1 MPGKAINSKTQVIL
15 FDHDGT
21 LIDSEAVHFTLWQS
35 ILVDYGITLTAQFY
49 NEVMAGIPVKQNA
62 IDLVRHFNIRA
73 KPEALAEQKHA
84 CVRQYLAE
92 RAFPLMPFAKEAI
105 IACHDA
111 GYTVGIVTGGATAS
125 VARTL
130 DTYGLGAYVSVVV
143 AVEDVEHSKPAPDC
157 YLKAMRQLHVNA
169 AQCVAVEDT
178 AHGLQAAVA
187 AGIATVAVP
196 TAQSAKHDFSHASSR
211 YVSLKDWLENELI
224 PCKGA

>member
-1 MPGKAINSKTQVIL
+1 MPGKAINSKTRVIL

-35 ILVDYGITLTAQFY
+35 ILEEHGIPLTAQFY

-62 IDLVRHFNIRA
+62 VDLVSHFKLQV
-73 KPEALAEQKHA
+73 KPETLAEQKHA
-84 CVRQYLAE
+84 TVRQYLAE
-92 RAFPLMPFAKEAI
+92 RAFPLMPYARETI
-105 IACHDA
+105 VACHDA
-111 GYTVGIVTGGATAS
+111 GYTLGIVTGGATAS

-130 DTYGLGAYVSVVV
+130 ETYGLGPYVSVVV
-143 AVEDVEHSKPAPDC
+143 AVEDVENSKPAPDC
-157 YLKAMRQLHVNA
+157 YLKAMNQLRVTP
-169 AQCVAVEDT
+169 AQSVAVEDT

-187 AGIATVAVP
+187 AGIATVVVP

-211 YVSLKDWLENELI
+211 YNSLQDWLENELI